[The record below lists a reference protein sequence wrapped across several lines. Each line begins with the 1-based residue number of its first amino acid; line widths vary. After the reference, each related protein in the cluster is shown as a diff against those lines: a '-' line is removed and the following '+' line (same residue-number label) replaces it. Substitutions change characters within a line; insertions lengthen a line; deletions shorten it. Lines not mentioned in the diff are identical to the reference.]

1 MSQRGKRQ
9 PNKTEDGPAPAKRR
23 KCRPT
28 AAEEEEA
35 AALAAAAAAGNAW
48 VPRPL
53 SDLKI
58 SSIYNR
64 SATEAPA
71 ELFRKDLISAMKLP
85 DSEPLST
92 DEYWVISDPWKQE
105 WERGVQVPVNPDSLP
120 EPTVTVNKST
130 SGIRPPHDFKLPK
143 SKYIRITKDEFFNTE
158 EHFLSNAPTRAEK
171 ACSYDLDDCDVAW
184 LQIANGERALMG
196 LQPITEDQLE
206 RVVEELELRCWEK
219 VQSIVKTEEG
229 LGIEYDENVIC
240 DVCRSPDSEEG
251 NEMVFCD
258 YCNICVHQACY
269 GITTIPSGSWMCR
282 TCALGQRPEC
292 VLCPNKGGAMKCTRS
307 GQKWAHVSCALWI
320 PEVSIGCVEKM
331 EPITKISSIPQ
342 SRWALI
348 CVLCRERVGACIQCS
363 VKTCKTAYHV
373 TCAFKHGLEMRAI
386 IEDENADDGVKLRS
400 YCQKHSVTSK
410 KEKSDSASEDDE
422 SKQKKRKDM
431 TSEEKNQARA
441 AKLQEIEAEFDKHVT
456 VKDVTQH
463 MDVDT
468 EGIHFIYN
476 YWKLKR
482 KAGFNRPLL
491 PPKSEDVD
499 VLSRQ
504 QEQADVEKM
513 RMFVQ
518 LRQDL
523 ERVRNLCYMV
533 SRREKLSRSFFRTRE
548 QTFHK
553 QVAVLSNTNY
563 NLSGKEIEAVIQA
576 NHGPSIY
583 DRLYSQPLTEDQT
596 EDFDLIVARIAGIGS
611 PAQSVTADE
620 KSKTDINGL
629 LKSCEKKVALD
640 NPYKRFYFNGASRR
654 RSSLYGSMSSGS
666 ETDTATRMQAK
677 LPPKER
683 LPLDSTASS
692 TEEEE
697 KPVAKLPVRKR
708 VSGSRKN
715 STRASAA
722 VHAKTAKKKL
732 ETSSEDDKKQKRNS
746 WKSPRSRTLR
756 QMERELSDKMGSCTD
771 ESDELLPIKA
781 SKTEPQ
787 KINKI
792 YSDSESEVSLK
803 GELSGG
809 ERNDDKSASNTPSDS
824 QHIVR
829 TKAAM
834 KEFSAGT
841 HAKVDK
847 SEHKNGTKLK
857 MSKKVKAV
865 KDIELKEEEMLDDD
879 TVEERS
885 HSKSSKKKEYDP
897 TDLIVPQRQAAKKAT
912 ESIRSSQGRTKEQML
927 FEQEAPKTSPPA
939 IEELKLKPKAKLKPK
954 EIKGS
959 KDSKSGDIFE
969 FEKDTIEP
977 DAQEVLAYVPQRQAA
992 KKAAAH
998 IKSGMVKPVAEPDSE
1013 GGKQKKDVVESLKGK
1028 KEPETIKP
1036 RRDSESEKKSPLKSD
1051 DSREKLGGK
1060 YVSSS
1065 STSSSTSSS
1074 DDSSSSSSESEDEE
1088 EVDKILKSPIKSPK
1102 KEKVDK
1108 DVTADKK
1115 SSERIISTETMKDD
1129 KKSKSVP
1136 AQEKRVPEKR
1146 VDEQP
1151 FLDKGTRS
1159 TSSSSASSDDDS
1171 DENSMVKKKASA
1183 GTESKSKND
1192 ALSPKAKSHQHSSS
1206 GCTAKPSDQNDE
1218 RVASGSK
1225 SAGKK
1230 FKKAPDKKLKT
1241 SDRRP
1246 ELEFQPPIAEG
1257 SEPFH
1262 AKEKLERGRKLES
1275 NDGDW
1280 GGNFDGRSRDMPVS
1294 KDRSDVSRSAVSSRG
1309 EHDSPGKRN
1318 RSRSSRVEEQASVE
1332 GGREGESAEERSPKK
1347 VQHKPDGR
1355 KKKPNEAEKVSQSHE
1370 VCREAASQSRSHR
1383 APEDQ
1388 PQPVLKER
1396 AKSGEHVPSSLKK
1409 AEKNIGEKVTT
1420 DDSQRH
1426 DAKKVGSQ
1434 SKASGNTNSVSPQSE
1449 RESHASQLE
1458 REIAERKAEKA
1469 EKDATFKRSSRLSID
1484 QLFEKRDKRIDRNK
1498 EKEASSQNDKPL
1510 SERSNQKLITSK
1522 ELIKNVMEENFKKR
1536 TSPKEDFRGK
1546 QIQPTDASNKVSFT
1560 REDLKRAS
1568 KDVIGVENSSS
1579 TNKNDIK
1586 GIEKHFVMNETTK
1599 FNSVIT
1605 SSKENIPDKKDT
1617 VIKKIEKHFTSDK
1630 TDSYL
1635 SRNDHRNSD
1644 AVDNKEIIEVL
1655 DVYTPNDNR
1664 RDSSES
1670 ASSISTESDEKNKK
1684 NARPMP
1690 RCKKKAL
1697 GILSEIDLTQ
1707 ENTKSN
1713 EKDDDEVVALNEFD
1727 VPKTEDLISPP
1738 PEITIVDSKLQSL
1751 DEVKEVVPTPPPSNT
1766 SQSFGPENIASTTID
1781 QNTSAAVNTSNYAL
1795 PSQALSVG
1803 NEFPVSEPVPEP
1815 VSVEPKKVTSRTSS
1829 LNDPSYQHRSIFSP
1843 QQPSKDTSVAELFD
1857 FGNEILAVDETVHGD
1872 GFSIARDTEEIMR
1885 APPVTFSFNSDFLFK
1900 EDSKEDSARETL
1912 NLVEK
1917 LRLEYAKKSTNSSSQ
1932 ADGQENNCVPS
1943 SVQDDSVIQ
1952 LDDITDEKPDVP
1964 PVVEIIDPSPHETK
1978 EEKSVEIMEP
1988 KVDVTV
1994 SVDEATDNKPL
2005 LTVEPNIS
2013 LSQPHE
2019 PMLHH
2024 HTDEQVKNDESSYN
2038 NPYEY
2043 QSCGM
2048 QLDGHKASVPGREKL
2063 DRSSTD
2069 ERWVPPSLEFISQ
2082 QQHMSIMSHHF
2093 EHLPPSVDCT
2103 PAPSP
2108 YTDLRARA
2116 KWADSEVLPARRSSS
2131 SSVSSS
2137 SSSSHREDME
2147 LSKRDD
2153 LHLPPHTPGADLSYP
2168 GLHPGIPYPPCAL
2181 SDAPPFHPYSEA
2193 SPFVGPMI
2201 FPPPCSQLPPFS
2213 SPGPAMFAPFGPS
2226 FAASHSL
2233 LQPPPKPPEEPP
2245 LMPQPCVAA
2254 FTSSSHNMALTAAMV
2269 SPPPSVQTPGLLN
2282 QEQSPGSNITPASF
2296 APVPDQIQHISMTMS
2311 PVQNSQGTL
2320 ELNHSHPSVTPLPPS
2335 SFPPTSLAPVSISVP
2350 PSSQAPLAQPAPFQM
2365 PAIPPPPA
2373 PLPPPVSVQSSLP
2386 PPPPPPPPAH
2396 HPPESP
2402 APKSASTGAAAGKKS
2417 PAKPTRSSARVTS
2430 QQGKS
2435 PAKSPG
2441 KSPRQ
2446 LEAAGGKTPAHGR
2459 VRDSGGGRRG
2469 MSKVAVNRAMYNQP
2483 RGGSRRGRGR
2493 GRGQHVQHFQDSD
2506 FLAGNTIH
2514 SKLVGTVYD
2523 FDDDAPSENV
2533 ENLRAM
2539 RERRRST
2546 DVHDRKIYDSTFL
2559 PHDSSHSSK
2568 FVGSQQSQN
2577 SKLRTSYGS
2586 EVRTLRSSSPLSDRH
2601 SSSVGEG
2608 VLKSSPPVNTNSD
2621 RIEHFPDVQPLL
2633 PGPVDMRTYSS
2644 SYEPNTSNNSSAYHN
2659 NLFGSSAAERVPDIV
2674 EDLEEELHLT
2684 LPAKSLASSKTN
2696 DTIQKQTEDFSSGS
2710 LALDSATNNK
2720 VSLSDSRNQLKVKI
2734 KGPFLDANY
2743 AASAVAPLNQ
2753 QQPSLPVMSTFDGTA
2768 ASSFIPAATGAMS
2781 SVVTSGT
2788 SNLRRMRKKELLRQ
2802 YCSQDMNMD
2811 DPATVSV
2818 TGQAMTPAAPP
2829 VNRTVITIPKAVAS
2843 MTTIPTREDYK
2854 AVVDANME
2862 KKRRKEKTSLSTSL
2876 TVPRKLRHLDVPHAA
2891 CELMERRRSI
2901 SSVGNSPSGGVL
2913 TDGNFSVAPVRGRG
2927 RASRP
2932 AAAAGQAPKLKIK
2945 FGNSIIG
2952 TQDSEMVLEEK
2963 RLRVRPP
2970 KKRLMSSVPK
2980 PSVEELKRESMKY
2993 RKKVMADFDEAE
3005 KKHKKVISSKKHKQR
3020 HSDTHQVQVIE
3031 DKFAEKLIIR
3041 INRASKGGSASAI
3054 SSVGS
3059 AGENDDGG
3067 SPSTRTDAAATA
3079 AASSRTSA
3087 ATPPSEDAPGASDAE
3102 KQSHP
3107 PTTVASVDGDN
3118 QRKES
3123 PLLNVRT
3130 CKVTPIRLKLARCQE
3145 GYVMKEQS
3153 DLSAASEA
3161 PSAPSFSEQS
3171 RNSES
3176 SSSTLPVTKGCEVR

>member
-1 MSQRGKRQ
+1 
-9 PNKTEDGPAPAKRR
+9 
-23 KCRPT
+23 
-28 AAEEEEA
+28 
-35 AALAAAAAAGNAW
+35 
-48 VPRPL
+48 
-53 SDLKI
+53 
-58 SSIYNR
+58 
-64 SATEAPA
+64 
-71 ELFRKDLISAMKLP
+71 
-85 DSEPLST
+85 
-92 DEYWVISDPWKQE
+92 
-105 WERGVQVPVNPDSLP
+105 
-120 EPTVTVNKST
+120 
-130 SGIRPPHDFKLPK
+130 
-143 SKYIRITKDEFFNTE
+143 
-158 EHFLSNAPTRAEK
+158 
-171 ACSYDLDDCDVAW
+171 
-184 LQIANGERALMG
+184 
-196 LQPITEDQLE
+196 
-206 RVVEELELRCWEK
+206 
-219 VQSIVKTEEG
+219 
-229 LGIEYDENVIC
+229 
-240 DVCRSPDSEEG
+240 
-251 NEMVFCD
+251 
-258 YCNICVHQACY
+258 
-269 GITTIPSGSWMCR
+269 
-282 TCALGQRPEC
+282 
-292 VLCPNKGGAMKCTRS
+292 
-307 GQKWAHVSCALWI
+307 
-320 PEVSIGCVEKM
+320 
-331 EPITKISSIPQ
+331 
-342 SRWALI
+342 
-348 CVLCRERVGACIQCS
+348 
-363 VKTCKTAYHV
+363 
-373 TCAFKHGLEMRAI
+373 
-386 IEDENADDGVKLRS
+386 
-400 YCQKHSVTSK
+400 
-410 KEKSDSASEDDE
+410 
-422 SKQKKRKDM
+422 
-431 TSEEKNQARA
+431 
-441 AKLQEIEAEFDKHVT
+441 
-456 VKDVTQH
+456 
-463 MDVDT
+463 
-468 EGIHFIYN
+468 
-476 YWKLKR
+476 
-482 KAGFNRPLL
+482 
-491 PPKSEDVD
+491 
-499 VLSRQ
+499 
-504 QEQADVEKM
+504 
-513 RMFVQ
+513 
-518 LRQDL
+518 
-523 ERVRNLCYMV
+523 MV
-533 SRREKLSRSFFRTRE
+533 SRREKLSRTFFRTRE

-553 QVAVLSNTNY
+553 QVAVLSSTNY
-563 NLSGKEIEAVIQA
+563 NLTTKEVEAVIQA

-583 DRLYSQPLTEDQT
+583 DRLYSQPLTEDQNQ
-596 EDFDLIVARIAGIGS
+596 DFDLIVARIAGNGS
-611 PAQSVTADE
+611 PAQSVATEE
-620 KSKTDINGL
+620 KSKTDLNGL

-666 ETDTATRMQAK
+666 ETDTAARAQPK
-677 LPPKER
+677 LPAKER
-683 LPLDSTASS
+683 IPLDSTASS

-697 KPVAKLPVRKR
+697 KTVTKLPVRKR
-708 VSGSRKN
+708 TPCSRKN
-715 STRASAA
+715 STSGKTV
-722 VHAKTAKKKL
+722 VHAKTVKKKL
-732 ETSSEDDKKQKRNS
+732 ETSSEDDKKPRRNS
-746 WKSPRSRTLR
+746 WKSPRNKTLH

-781 SKTEPQ
+781 TKNEPQ

-792 YSDSESEVSLK
+792 YSDSDSEVSLK
-803 GELSGG
+803 RELSGG

-824 QHIVR
+824 QQHIVR

-841 HAKVDK
+841 QTKIDK
-847 SEHKNGTKLK
+847 SDHKNSTKQK
-857 MSKKVKAV
+857 VSKKVKAI
-865 KDIELKEEEMLDDD
+865 KDTEMKEDEIIDEDDI
-879 TVEERS
+879 EERS

-912 ESIRSSQGRTKEQML
+912 ESIRSSQGRTKEQIQML
-927 FEQEAPKTSPPA
+927 FEHEVTKTSPPA
-939 IEELKLKPKAKLKPK
+939 IEEHKLKPKAKPK
-954 EIKGS
+954 AKEVKGS
-959 KDSKSGDIFE
+959 KDLKSNDIYE
-969 FEKDTIEP
+969 FEKDITEP
-977 DAQEVLAYVPQRQAA
+977 DAQEILAYVPQRQAA

-998 IKSGMVKPVAEPDSE
+998 IKSGMTKPVPEPDSE
-1013 GGKQKKDVVESLKGK
+1013 GAKQKKDVVEALKGK
-1028 KEPETIKP
+1028 KEPETVKS
-1036 RRDSESEKKSPLKSD
+1036 RRESESEKKSPIKSD
-1051 DSREKLGGK
+1051 DSKEKSGAK

-1074 DDSSSSSSESEDEE
+1074 DDSTSSSSESEDEE
-1088 EVDKILKSPIKSPK
+1088 EVDKIVKSPIKSPK
-1102 KEKVDK
+1102 KDKVDK

-1115 SSERIISTETMKDD
+1115 PSERVLPVETVKDD
-1129 KKSKSVP
+1129 KKTKTVQ
-1136 AQEKRVPEKR
+1136 AQEKRVPDKR
-1146 VDEQP
+1146 VDERP
-1151 FLDKGTRS
+1151 FLDKGTES
-1159 TSSSSASSDDDS
+1159 TSSSSTSSDEDS
-1171 DENSMVKKKASA
+1171 DENNLVRKKAA
-1183 GTESKSKND
+1183 AESEPKSKND
-1192 ALSPKAKSHQHSSS
+1192 GLSTKSKSHQHNSSVCAS
-1206 GCTAKPSDQNDE
+1206 KPTDQNDE

-1225 SAGKK
+1225 SVGRK

-1262 AKEKLERGRKLES
+1262 AKEKLDRGKKLES

-1280 GGNFDGRSRDMPVS
+1280 GRNIDSRSRDLSIS
-1294 KDRSDVSRSAVSSRG
+1294 KDRSDVSRSAISSRG

-1318 RSRSSRVEEQASVE
+1318 RSRSSRVEEQAPIE
-1332 GGREGESAEERSPKK
+1332 GSREGESAEERSPKK

-1355 KKKPNEAEKVSQSHE
+1355 KKKPNETEKVSHSQSAE
-1370 VCREAASQSRSHR
+1370 VCRETVGQSRSHR
-1383 APEDQ
+1383 PPEDHSH
-1388 PQPVLKER
+1388 PVSKER
-1396 AKSGEHVPSSLKK
+1396 TKPSEHVPPSVKK
-1409 AEKNIGEKVTT
+1409 AEKNLGEKMTA
-1420 DDSQRH
+1420 DDTQKL
-1426 DAKKVGSQ
+1426 DAKVVGLQ
-1434 SKASGNTNSVSPQSE
+1434 SKSGSNTKAVSPQSD
-1449 RESHASQLE
+1449 RESHVSQLE
-1458 REIAERKAEKA
+1458 KEIAERKAEKA

-1498 EKEASSQNDKPL
+1498 ERETSSQIDKPL
-1510 SERSNQKLITSK
+1510 SEKSNQKLFPSK
-1522 ELIKNVMEENFKKR
+1522 ELIKSVVEDNFKR
-1536 TSPKEDFRGK
+1536 HTSPKEDFRGK
-1546 QIQPTDASNKVSFT
+1546 FTHSTSVTGKGASP
-1560 REDLKRAS
+1560 REDLKKAS
-1568 KDVIGVENSSS
+1568 KDLVGVENSIN

-1586 GIEKHFVMNETTK
+1586 GIEKDCIVNKATK

-1605 SSKENIPDKKDT
+1605 SSKENIPEKKDT
-1617 VIKKIEKHFTSDK
+1617 VIKKVEKHSTSDK

-1644 AVDNKEIIEVL
+1644 KHSTSDKTDSYLSRNDHRNSDVVDKKEIIEII
-1655 DVYTPNDNR
+1655 DDYIPNDNR
-1664 RDSSES
+1664 RNSSES

-1707 ENTKSN
+1707 ENMSTD
-1713 EKDDDEVVALNEFD
+1713 EKEENEVVALDINI
-1727 VPKTEDLISPP
+1727 PKPEEVIPP
-1738 PEITIVDSKLQSL
+1738 PSEITVVDNKLQSI
-1751 DEVKEVVPTPPPSNT
+1751 DEVKEVVPTPPLSNT
-1766 SQSFGPENIASTTID
+1766 SQSYGPENIVILD
-1781 QNTSAAVNTSNYAL
+1781 QNTVVGGNSINYPL
-1795 PSQALSVG
+1795 PSQTLVG
-1803 NEFPVSEPVPEP
+1803 NEFQVSEPVSEQVPEP
-1815 VSVEPKKVTSRTSS
+1815 VTVEPKKVTSRTSS

-1932 ADGQENNCVPS
+1932 ADGQENNCIPS

-1952 LDDITDEKPDVP
+1952 LDDITDEKPEVP
-1964 PVVEIIDPSPHETK
+1964 PIVEIIDPSPHESK

-1988 KVDVTV
+1988 KTDVPS
-1994 SVDEATDNKPL
+1994 SVEDTTDKGL
-2005 LTVEPNIS
+2005 ITVETNIS
-2013 LSQPHE
+2013 ISQPHE
-2019 PMLHH
+2019 PVLHH
-2024 HTDEQVKNDESSYN
+2024 HTDEQGKSDGSSYN

-2048 QLDGHKASVPGREKL
+2048 QVEGHKASVPGREKL

-2069 ERWVPPSLEFISQ
+2069 ERWVPPSMDFIPQ
-2082 QQHMSIMSHHF
+2082 QQHMSIMSHHY
-2093 EHLPPSVDCT
+2093 EHIPPSVDCT

-2116 KWADSEVLPARRSSS
+2116 KWADHEVLPERRSSS
-2131 SSVSSS
+2131 SSISSS

-2147 LSKRDD
+2147 PSKRDD
-2153 LHLPPHTPGADLSYP
+2153 LHLPPHTPGADLSSYP

-2193 SPFVGPMI
+2193 SPFVGPML
-2201 FPPPCSQLPPFS
+2201 FPPTCSQLPPFS

-2226 FAASHSL
+2226 FAAPHSL
-2233 LQPPPKPPEEPP
+2233 LQPPPKPPEEAP

-2269 SPPPSVQTPGLLN
+2269 SPPPPVPTPGLLN

-2320 ELNHSHPSVTPLPPS
+2320 ELNHSHPPVTPLPPS
-2335 SFPPTSLAPVSISVP
+2335 SFPPTSLAPVPVP
-2350 PSSQAPLAQPAPFQM
+2350 PTSQTPQVPSAPFQM

-2373 PLPPPVSVQSSLP
+2373 PPPPVPVSSSL
-2386 PPPPPPPPAH
+2386 PPPAH

-2402 APKSASTGAAAGKKS
+2402 APKSASTGTAAGKKS

-2446 LEAAGGKTPAHGR
+2446 LEVAGGKIPAHGR
-2459 VRDSGGGRRG
+2459 VRDSGGSRRG

-2493 GRGQHVQHFQDSD
+2493 GRGQHVQHFNDAD

-2546 DVHDRKIYDSTFL
+2546 DVHDRKLYDSTFL

-2568 FVGSQQSQN
+2568 FVSSQQSQN

-2586 EVRTLRSSSPLSDRH
+2586 EVRTLRSSSPMSDRH
-2601 SSSVGEG
+2601 SSSVGEDIMQP
-2608 VLKSSPPVNTNSD
+2608 SPPISTNTD

-2644 SYEPNTSNNSSAYHN
+2644 SYEPNSSNNSSAYHN
-2659 NLFGSSAAERVPDIV
+2659 NLFATSAAERVADIV

-2696 DTIQKQTEDFSSGS
+2696 ETIQKQTEEFASGA
-2710 LALDSATNNK
+2710 LPLDSTTNNK

-2743 AASAVAPLNQ
+2743 TASAGAPLSQ
-2753 QQPSLPVMSTFDGTA
+2753 QQPSLPAMSTFDGTA
-2768 ASSFIPAATGAMS
+2768 ASSLIPAATGSMS
-2781 SVVTSGT
+2781 SAATSGT

-2818 TGQAMTPAAPP
+2818 TGHAMTPTAAPL

-2862 KKRRKEKTSLSTSL
+2862 KKRRKEKASLSTSL
-2876 TVPRKLRHLDVPHAA
+2876 IVPRKLRHLDEPHAA
-2891 CELMERRRSI
+2891 AELMERRRSVGTAGNNT
-2901 SSVGNSPSGGVL
+2901 SSGTVV
-2913 TDGNFSVAPVRGRG
+2913 DGNFTVTPVRGRG
-2927 RASRP
+2927 RAMRP
-2932 AAAAGQAPKLKIK
+2932 AATVGQAPKLKIK

-2952 TQDSEMVLEEK
+2952 PQDSEMVLEEK

-2993 RKKVMADFDEAE
+2993 RRKVMADFDEAE
-3005 KKHKKVISSKKHKQR
+3005 KKQKKVVSSKKHKQR
-3020 HSDTHQVQVIE
+3020 HLDTHQVQVIE
-3031 DKFAEKLIIR
+3031 NAEKLIIR

-3054 SSVGS
+3054 SS
-3059 AGENDDGG
+3059 GG
-3067 SPSTRTDAAATA
+3067 SVGGNDGSSPSAQTDAAAAAAVAAAAAAAAA

-3087 ATPPSEDAPGASDAE
+3087 AAPPSEDVSAAGGAD

-3107 PTTVASVDGDN
+3107 PSASAPVDGDN

-3153 DLSAASEA
+3153 DLGAVSEA
-3161 PSAPSFSEQS
+3161 PAAPTFSEQS
-3171 RNSES
+3171 RNGES
-3176 SSSTLPVTKGCEVR
+3176 SNSTLPITKGCEVR